1 MTSGVSC
8 PAQTKLITVFDC
20 ADGTLIRLMQS
31 PIKVA
36 NISRIFITH
45 MHADHVLGLVW
56 VLAHVLSGIG
66 TTAESR
72 EKVANMGLD
81 KKVSPAAGEE
91 LKKRPISIFTV
102 RRV

>member
-20 ADGTLIRLMQS
+20 ADGTLNRLMQS

-66 TTAESR
+66 TTEESR